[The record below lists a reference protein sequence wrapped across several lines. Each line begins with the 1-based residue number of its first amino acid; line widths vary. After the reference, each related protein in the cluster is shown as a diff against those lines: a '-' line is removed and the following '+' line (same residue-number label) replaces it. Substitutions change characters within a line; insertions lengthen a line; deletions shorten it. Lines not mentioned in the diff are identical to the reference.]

1 VYAIIEAGGHQVK
14 VEPGASVV
22 IDRQPGQLGEEI
34 VFERVLFVE
43 KDGGDIFAG
52 TPFVP
57 DARVI
62 GVLQGE
68 TKGPKIRVFKR
79 KRRKGMRRTKGHR
92 TQLTRVDVKEILL

>member
-14 VEPGASVV
+14 VEPGVSVV
-22 IDRQPGQLGEEI
+22 IDHRPGQLGEEI
-34 VFERVLFVE
+34 VFERVLFV
-43 KDGGDIFAG
+43 
-52 TPFVP
+52 VP
-57 DARVI
+57 NARVI

-92 TQLTRVDVKEILL
+92 TQLTRVDVKAILL